1 MKVLDLQC
9 GLSHVFEGW
18 FSCEDDFLRQ
28 REAGLVECPVCG
40 DASIT
45 KRLSAPRLN
54 LMAARTPGAA
64 SQELVS
70 LTGAEPTLQD
80 AWMALAR
87 RVLLATDD
95 VGERFAEE
103 ARKRHY
109 GETAPN
115 ERGIRGTASPAQAQ
129 ALLDEGI
136 AVLPLAMPP
145 AFKGPL
151 Q

>member
-9 GLSHVFEGW
+9 GQAHVFEGW
-18 FSCEDDFLRQ
+18 FSSEDDFLQQ
-28 REAGLVECPVCG
+28 RDAGQVECPMCG

-45 KRLSAPRLN
+45 KRPSAPRLN
-54 LMAARTPGAA
+54 LMVARKPGAA
-64 SQELVS
+64 QQELVS
-70 LTGAEPTLQD
+70 LDAAEPTLQD

-103 ARKRHY
+103 ARRRHY
-109 GETAPN
+109 GETPLG
-115 ERGIRGTASPAQAQ
+115 ERGIRGTACAAEAQ

-136 AVLPLAMPP
+136 AVLPLALPV
-145 AFKGPL
+145 AVKGPL

>member
-9 GLSHVFEGW
+9 GQAHVFEGW
-18 FSCEDDFLRQ
+18 FSGEDDFLKQ
-28 REAGLVECPVCG
+28 RDAGLVECPVCG
-40 DASIT
+40 DATIT

-54 LMAARTPGAA
+54 LMVARMPGAA
-64 SQELVS
+64 QQELVS
-70 LTGAEPTLQD
+70 LSGAGSTLQD

-109 GETAPN
+109 GETPIT
-115 ERGIRGTASPAQAQ
+115 ERGIRGTASPAEAQ

-136 AVLPLAMPP
+136 AVLPLALPV
-145 AFKGPL
+145 AFKGQL